1 MADMYDSL
9 IDEIPTLMREI
20 ISNYLIISH
29 HFVPADSPMPLPWRT
44 IRSSWQA
51 TLFPLLR

>member
-1 MADMYDSL
+1 MADRYDSL

-29 HFVPADSPMPLPWRT
+29 HFMSADSPMPLPWRT

-51 TLFPLLR
+51 RSSPLR